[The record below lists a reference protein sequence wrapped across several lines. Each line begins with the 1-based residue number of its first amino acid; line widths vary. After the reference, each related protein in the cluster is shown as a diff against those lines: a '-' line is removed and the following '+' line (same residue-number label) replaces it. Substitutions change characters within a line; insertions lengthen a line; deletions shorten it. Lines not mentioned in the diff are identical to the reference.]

1 MFDGVVVRYLV
12 LKLVG
17 DDGFGLS
24 SYLKSVVGQ
33 SRTAVGVDVF
43 SDKST
48 NCLRNCGLGLLAV
61 VGLVVVAGFKGLHN
75 IEVVLLIQIEL
86 LPAIIGGDELDELH
100 DEALFTPLIE
110 VLLHFWVRM
119 AV

>member
-1 MFDGVVVRYLV
+1 MGCGLMCDGVVVRYLV

-24 SYLKSVVGQ
+24 PHLKCVVGQ
-33 SRTAVGVDVF
+33 SRTVVGVDVL
-43 SDKST
+43 SDKGS

-61 VGLVVVAGFKGLHN
+61 VGLVVVSGLKRLHN

-86 LPAIIGGDELDELH
+86 LSAVVGGDELDELYL
-100 DEALFTPLIE
+100 EALFPPLIE
-110 VLLHFWVRM
+110 V
-119 AV
+119 

>member
-1 MFDGVVVRYLV
+1 MCDGVIVRYLV

-17 DDGFGLS
+17 DDGFSLS
-24 SYLKSVVGQ
+24 SYLKCVVGQ
-33 SRTAVGVDVF
+33 SRTVVGVDVF

-48 NCLRNCGLGLLAV
+48 NCLRNCGPGLLAV
-61 VGLVVVAGFKGLHN
+61 VGLVVVSGFKGFYN

-100 DEALFTPLIE
+100 DEALFTPLIKVE
-110 VLLHFWVRM
+110 LHFWVRM